1 MIASPPPRAE
11 RSSARRL
18 IIWSLIAAVVVAGI
32 ALYFRYAGQ
41 VVPIIGQD
49 R

>member
-1 MIASPPPRAE
+1 MTGSPPPRAE

-18 IIWSLIAAVVVAGI
+18 LIWFVIGVVVIAGI
-32 ALYFRYAGQ
+32 ALYFRYSGQ
-41 VVPIIGQD
+41 VMPIIGQD